1 MRAKLL
7 LYVLQ
12 TAPENRLERILDFC
26 FFVISD
32 KTIEVPEETLPEIL
46 EHLER
51 RIGSTEMARQS
62 EWFSTLSMHEFNRY
76 CDVELKTNPDL
87 GRLVPWE
94 IEESRNIPIV
104 ERPMGFEKEIARV
117 QKRIEEYKK
126 GILSSRAKMA
136 GNVDLEKV
144 F

>member
-26 FFVISD
+26 FFVISG

-62 EWFSTLSMHEFNRY
+62 EWFSTLSMHELSRY

-87 GRLVPWE
+87 GRLVP
-94 IEESRNIPIV
+94 
-104 ERPMGFEKEIARV
+104 GK
-117 QKRIEEYKK
+117 
-126 GILSSRAKMA
+126 
-136 GNVDLEKV
+136 
-144 F
+144 

>member
-1 MRAKLL
+1 
-7 LYVLQ
+7 
-12 TAPENRLERILDFC
+12 
-26 FFVISD
+26 
-32 KTIEVPEETLPEIL
+32 
-46 EHLER
+46 
-51 RIGSTEMARQS
+51 MARQS

-104 ERPMGFEKEIARV
+104 ERAMGFEKEIARV
-117 QKRIEEYKK
+117 QKRIKEYKK